1 MYESFWLKNAVVTIV
16 DFWIQVYDV
25 VCENIKCPLNF
36 KCFINIDSSQTI
48 WWNNISIVIIS
59 IFNNLSVT
67 INLFTYNDFIRQTFL
82 RFINYIKVTADNIFS
97 WFNN

>member
-1 MYESFWLKNAVVTIV
+1 MYESFWLKNAVATIV

-25 VCENIKCPLNF
+25 VFENIKCPLNF